1 MTIFYSAASRGFLDD
16 EIHSELPSDAIEIG
30 REYHAELMARQSG
43 GAVIIPGADGSP
55 IAVDPVP
62 PSSADLLSALRSER
76 NRRLAACDYTQLAD
90 CPMNK
95 AQRAAWKIYRQ
106 ALRELPDTTTD
117 LADIAWPI
125 HPDL

>member
-1 MTIFYSAASRGFLDD
+1 MNMTNDGKFFASGISPRICIAAAVVALALFMSGCMS
-16 EIHSELPSDAIEIG
+16 SEPEG
-30 REYHAELMARQSG
+30 M
-43 GAVIIPGADGSP
+43 P
-55 IAVDPVP
+55 IAVEPDAPT
-62 PSSADLLSALRSER
+62 SGELLSALRSER
-76 NRRLAACDYTQLAD
+76 DRRLAACDYTQLAD
-90 CPMNK
+90 CPMDK